1 MITMN
6 KILALALLT
15 IGISSCGTVPITGRS
30 QLSLVS
36 DTEVLTMSQKQYH
49 DFVSTAHR
57 QGIVVRNARVEEVS
71 RRLISAADAFLRQN
85 KLNDLLS
92 TMRWEVNTINNRQV
106 NAFCMPGGKIVV
118 YTGLLRLIGNGSTAD
133 AELAAVV
140 GHEIAHAL
148 ARHSNERLTNA
159 MLRNL
164 GGQVL
169 GSLIGTKSATLQAII
184 GQAYGIGSEV
194 FVALPFGRKQEYE
207 ADKMGLVLMALAGY
221 DPNAA
226 VGLWTKMARSSGGG
240 DRNEFLSTHPSE
252 ANRIKEIQAYMPEA
266 LKYYRPAQ
274 GFSLQPV
281 APRRTKRK

>member
-1 MITMN
+1 MN
-6 KILALALLT
+6 KLFAIALLA
-15 IGISSCGTVPITGRS
+15 IGLYSCGTVPITGRR

-36 DTEVLTMSQKQYH
+36 DSQVLSMSQQQYH

-57 QGIVVRNARVEEVS
+57 QGVVVRDARVDEVS
-71 RRLISAADAFLRQN
+71 RRLISATDAFLRQN
-85 KLNDLLS
+85 NLTDLLS
-92 TMRWEVNTINNRQV
+92 TMRWEVNTINNRQI

-118 YTGLLRLIGNGSTAD
+118 YTGLLRLIGSGATAD

-148 ARHSNERLTNA
+148 ARHSNERLSNA
-159 MLRNL
+159 MLKNL

-169 GSLIGTKSATLQAII
+169 GALIGNQSAAMQAII

-226 VGLWTKMARSSGGG
+226 VNLWTKMARSSGGG
-240 DRNEFLSTHPSE
+240 ERNEFLSTHPSE
-252 ANRIKEIQAYMPEA
+252 VNRIKEIQAYLPEA
-266 LKYYRPAQ
+266 LKYYRPAK

-281 APRRTKRK
+281 TPRQGTRK

>member
-1 MITMN
+1 MTKMN
-6 KILALALLT
+6 KLFALVLLAV
-15 IGISSCGTVPITGRS
+15 GISACGTVPITGRR
-30 QLSLVS
+30 QLSLIS
-36 DTEVLTMSQKQYH
+36 DSEVLSMSQKQYH

-57 QGIVVRNARVEEVS
+57 QGVVVRDARVEEVS

-85 KLNDLLS
+85 NLNDLLS
-92 TMRWEVNTINNRQV
+92 SMRWEINTINNRQV

-118 YTGLLRLIGNGSTAD
+118 YTGLLRLIGTGQSAD

-148 ARHSNERLTNA
+148 ARHSNERLSNA

-169 GSLIGTKSATLQAII
+169 GSLIGGQSAALQTII

-226 VGLWTKMARSSGGG
+226 VNLWTKMARSSGGG
-240 DRNEFLSTHPSE
+240 ERNEFLSTHPSE
-252 ANRIKEIQAYMPEA
+252 NNRIKEIQAYLPEA
-266 LKYYRPAQ
+266 LKYYRPSQ

-281 APRRTKRK
+281 TPRQTRK